1 MGLANLSYDA
11 IPTFSSDIFCTQSTG
26 LYYNVDYPQV
36 WIECPLAI
44 SLSLYFPPTSSTP
57 AARSTSPVQRPS
69 VLSITPTSTLGLP
82 VSSSAFSMQSPSGSA
97 PNSGGF
103 CYGETLYGCQTPG
116 GYIASQQYNPSSG
129 VSQSSYC
136 ASVCNGIQL
145 TPPCAAFVLF
155 QDEEGVGP
163 ICYL

>member
-1 MGLANLSYDA
+1 MANMSSNSTFPLS
-11 IPTFSSDIFCTQSTG
+11 SELFCSANTG
-26 LYYNVDYPQV
+26 LPQL
-36 WIECPLAI
+36 WIMCPVATSI
-44 SLSLYFPPTSSTP
+44 PPY
-57 AARSTSPVQRPS
+57 TSPVTSRSAVRSLPS
-69 VLSITPTSTLGLP
+69 VQISSLPSITPTSTLSLP
-82 VSSSAFSMQSPSGSA
+82 VSSYTFSLQSPSGSA
-97 PNSGGF
+97 SNSGGF
-103 CYGETLYGCQTPG
+103 CYGETFYGCQTPG